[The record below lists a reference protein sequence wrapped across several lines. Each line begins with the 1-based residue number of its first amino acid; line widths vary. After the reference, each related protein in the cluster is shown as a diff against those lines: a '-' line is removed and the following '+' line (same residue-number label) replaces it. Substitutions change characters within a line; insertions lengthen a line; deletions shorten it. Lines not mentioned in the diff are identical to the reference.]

1 MGVVRSTF
9 LINPDGMIIY
19 IWPKVSVNGHPEDVQ
34 KILTELK
41 K

>member
-9 LINPDGMIIY
+9 LINPNGKIAH

-34 KILTELK
+34 KVLTK
-41 K
+41 IRK